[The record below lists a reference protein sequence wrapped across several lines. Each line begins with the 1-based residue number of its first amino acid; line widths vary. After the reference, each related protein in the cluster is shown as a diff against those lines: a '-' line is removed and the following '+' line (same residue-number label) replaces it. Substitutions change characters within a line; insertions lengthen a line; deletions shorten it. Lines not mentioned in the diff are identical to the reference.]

1 MLRDKSLHLSAAGG
15 AGGYPA
21 DPVAVTRAVLEKSPL
36 LVYCLDL
43 QGRTA
48 VVNRRMRDL
57 TGWDLP
63 DLPDGERLL
72 EALYPNDAYRG
83 VVRALHDNWKE
94 NKQVRDQV
102 TTIADRQGAYRKVAW
117 SSARLKDVGG
127 RTIGHIAMGVDV
139 TEEKHLEQW
148 ARLQTAVMEHLSEG
162 IAVVNVDGQVIAW
175 TGGAAHLLGI
185 GADGRVGH
193 RSSSLFARDEQEL
206 LDRRILAAL
215 EAEGRFDAEVEMASA
230 GGGTVPVRLRAFP
243 LRNEHGQPLARLYA
257 FSAPDRSPELE
268 ARLAALTGER
278 ADLERAVEELRA
290 EARVRQEAVLDA
302 ETRFHALEAELE
314 EVRARHAAEL
324 EEVRRHLA
332 HEVETA
338 RLEGEQA
345 LGAALEEAEARLAAV
360 RDHHASEVRALTEG
374 HAEELDRQRALHA
387 AALEAE
393 AVARLGAQREAFE
406 AAREAL
412 QAENERT
419 VSALEAGHQREI
431 AALHEE
437 REREIEARD
446 RALSAEAQR
455 REDEIRAG
463 LQGRVLA
470 LEQEISALRA
480 VSAERERRADEE
492 VRAESERA
500 IAAAADAERRF
511 EAALAAREA
520 DLEARHRDEGSALV
534 AEAEALREVLRSSQE
549 EATARLA
556 ARLDSRETELRQIG
570 ELARAET
577 ARARAALDELL
588 VHLEGISLLG
598 LVVAGPDGRIAAWSA
613 GAEAA
618 TGVSRERAIGRR
630 LHEEVLRV
638 PGFDWESFRRVLDG
652 GRLSRAVALTALDGT
667 LRPAVIEA
675 SLLPGP
681 DGPRVLEVVRDAA
694 QSEALEGALF
704 EERAMGVIGR
714 LASLFR
720 GRLDHLADA
729 LAADGDHLDLHAR
742 ALRSLVEAWRS
753 GAPAAEVEDRVR
765 RMDLDA
771 ALSDVPR
778 LLDDSAARRR
788 DLRNLGRDLRR
799 YVAALESG
807 GDGDRARFPVNEA
820 VESAL
825 HLATGDDLPQ
835 FVLERHYADP
845 PALRGRGHLLFPLL
859 VQVFG
864 SAARHLLSL
873 AGERRLAIRTG
884 AQGGAATLEISHS
897 GRIADPSS
905 LEGLDSPARPA
916 VSPGVGPAG
925 LAYAAALARLAGGSL
940 AVSVAE
946 DATTYRIELPAVATA
961 PLVPRWR
968 LDVAAEGPASLPPPV
983 APFLGHVSEV
993 VPLGGETAP
1002 EVAAGSRGWGGSA
1015 GGPGVEVLTD
1025 EGDGE
1030 TLDAVDLTPD
1040 EEPAAPLFDI
1050 GPEATPAALEALPA
1064 VAEGEG
1070 RAPTW
1075 ESDAGPTVD
1084 AVEGDL
1090 ELLDFMPD
1098 DEAAVPAV
1106 VHLSDGGEPE
1116 PAAPAVPNGEDE
1128 GGVGEPEESTTTL
1141 ETDGDDDF
1149 SSPGGVDP
1157 ASFGD
1162 SGVDLAAGDVMVVS
1176 DIVADAMPEGLQF
1189 GGTDVERIEIEAE
1202 EPIEV
1207 STSPGGGAAGDGATP
1222 RTGNR
1227 RRRRRQ

>member
-72 EALYPNDAYRG
+72 EALYPNDAYRS

-148 ARLQTAVMEHLSEG
+148 ARLQTAVMEHLTEG

-175 TGGAAHLLGI
+175 TGGAAHLLGL

-193 RSSSLFARDEQEL
+193 RSASLFARDEQEL
-206 LDRRILAAL
+206 VDRRILAAL
-215 EAEGRFDAEVEMASA
+215 ETEGRFDGEVEMASA
-230 GGGTVPVRLRAFP
+230 GGATVPMRLRAFP

-257 FSAPDRSPELE
+257 FSAPDRAPELE
-268 ARLAALTGER
+268 ARLAALGGER

-290 EARVRQEAVLDA
+290 EVRVRQEAVLDA

-314 EVRARHAAEL
+314 EVLARHAAEL
-324 EEVRRHLA
+324 DEVRGRLA
-332 HEVETA
+332 NEVEAA
-338 RLEGEQA
+338 RIEGDRA
-345 LGAALEEAEARLAAV
+345 LGAALEEAEAHVAAV
-360 RDHHASEVRALTEG
+360 RDHHSAEIRAL
-374 HAEELDRQRALHA
+374 AEAHDAEMHLLQAAHA
-387 AALEAE
+387 AAREAE
-393 AVARLGAQREAFE
+393 AEARVRGEREASD

-412 QAENERT
+412 RAENDRAI
-419 VSALEAGHQREI
+419 SALEAGHQREV

-446 RALSAEAQR
+446 RALRAESQR
-455 REDEIRAG
+455 REDEIRAE
-463 LQGRVLA
+463 LQGRIHA
-470 LEQEISALRA
+470 LEQEISALRTG
-480 VSAERERRADEE
+480 SAERERRADEE
-492 VRAESERA
+492 IRAERERA
-500 IAAAADAERRF
+500 IAAAAEADRRF
-511 EAALAAREA
+511 DATLAAREA
-520 DLEARHRDEGSALV
+520 ELEARHRDQGSALV

-556 ARLDSRETELRQIG
+556 ARLDSRETELRQVG
-570 ELARAET
+570 ELARAEA
-577 ARARAALDELL
+577 ARARAALDDLL
-588 VHLEGISLLG
+588 VHLEGTSLLG

-618 TGVSRERAIGRR
+618 TGFSRELAIGRR
-630 LHEEVLRV
+630 LHDEVLRIA
-638 PGFDWESFRRVLDG
+638 GLDWESLRRAVEG
-652 GRLSRAVALTALDGT
+652 GRVSRAVALTALDGT

-742 ALRSLVEAWRS
+742 ALRSLVEAWRG

-765 RMDLDA
+765 RMDIDA

-864 SAARHLLSL
+864 SAARHLLSR

-884 AQGGAATLEISHS
+884 ARGGAATLEISHS
-897 GRIADPSS
+897 GRVADPSA

-940 AVSVAE
+940 AVSVGE
-946 DATTYRIELPAVATA
+946 DATTYRIELPAMATA
-961 PLVPRWR
+961 PLTPRWR
-968 LDVAAEGPASLPPPV
+968 LDVVAETPISLSPPI
-983 APFLGHVSEV
+983 APFLGHVAEV

-1002 EVAAGSRGWGGSA
+1002 EVAAGSRGWGGAA
-1015 GGPGVEVLTD
+1015 GGSGAENLTD

-1040 EEPAAPLFDI
+1040 EEPSTPLFDI
-1050 GPEATPAALEALPA
+1050 GPEAVPAELDALPVA
-1064 VAEGEG
+1064 VNGAG
-1070 RAPTW
+1070 RTHTW
-1075 ESDAGPTVD
+1075 DSETGTTVD

-1090 ELLDFMPD
+1090 ELLDFVSD
-1098 DEAAVPAV
+1098 DESAVPAV
-1106 VHLSDGGEPE
+1106 AHLSDGGEPD
-1116 PAAPAVPNGEDE
+1116 PAAPGVPVGADAAE
-1128 GGVGEPEESTTTL
+1128 GGGTWGSAAAL
-1141 ETDGDDDF
+1141 ETYGDDDF
-1149 SSPGGVDP
+1149 SSPAGIDPMSYGEGGM
-1157 ASFGD
+1157 
-1162 SGVDLAAGDVMVVS
+1162 DLAAGDVMVVS
-1176 DIVADAMPEGLQF
+1176 DIVADAMPEGLEF

-1207 STSPGGGAAGDGATP
+1207 SASPDGGASADGAAP

-1227 RRRRRQ
+1227 RRRRRR